1 MMTLLDLCAVAL
13 ATGAIIEVWHKG
25 SLFALARAH
34 VQAKNDS
41 AKYGSFRSLWTEL
54 LLCPFCKSYHIPVY
68 LYATILA
75 GNWFGGI
82 VSVVPRMLVY
92 SLAATRLSNLI
103 DGLLPARMR
112 YEQPADLLSGIN
124 SGENRD

>member
-1 MMTLLDLCAVAL
+1 MMLLDMCAVAL

-25 SLFALARAH
+25 SIFALTRAY

-54 LLCPFCKSYHIPVY
+54 LLCPFCKSYHIPFY
-68 LYATILA
+68 LLSAILA
-75 GNWFGGI
+75 GDWFGGI
-82 VSVVPRMLVY
+82 VSVVPRALVY
-92 SLAATRLSNLI
+92 SLAATRLSNII

-112 YEQPADLLSGIN
+112 YEQSASFGSGSI